1 MHALEGV
8 VEFGVGVLVKGVQVR
23 ADGAGEKDRVLRYD
37 CDAASEVVEADFRHV
52 DAVNVDGTLAR
63 L

>member
-1 MHALEGV
+1 MHTLQGI
-8 VEFGVGVLVKGVQVR
+8 VEFGVGVPVEGVQVR

-37 CDAASEVVEADFRHV
+37 CDAASEVVEADFRNV
-52 DAVNVDGTLAR
+52 DAVNVHGTLAR

>member
-1 MHALEGV
+1 MHTLEGV
-8 VEFGVGVLVKGVQVR
+8 VEFGVGVLVKGVQIR

-37 CDAASEVVEADFRHV
+37 CDAASEVVEADLRHV
-52 DAVNVDGTLAR
+52 DAVNVHRTLAR